1 MAMNSLIECRDTY
14 SKTSGGLWQYYRD
27 EPALND
33 DGNTI
38 DFPNDSN
45 NSISFKFKQKITGQ
59 TVNNET
65 KDVETMIPLKYLSNF
80 WKTV

>member
-1 MAMNSLIECRDTY
+1 MSSLIECRDTY
-14 SKTSGGLWQYYRD
+14 SKTSGGLWQYYRN

-38 DFPNDSN
+38 DFPNDSY

>member
-1 MAMNSLIECRDTY
+1 MSSLIECRDTY
-14 SKTSGGLWQYYRD
+14 SKTSGGLWQYYRN

-38 DFPNDSN
+38 DFPNDSY

-59 TVNNET
+59 TVNSET

>member
-45 NSISFKFKQKITGQ
+45 NSISFKFK
-59 TVNNET
+59 
-65 KDVETMIPLKYLSNF
+65 
-80 WKTV
+80 

>member
-59 TVNNET
+59 TVSNET

>member
-1 MAMNSLIECRDTY
+1 MSSLIECRDTY
-14 SKTSGGLWQYYRD
+14 SKTSGGLWQYYRN

-38 DFPNDSN
+38 DFPNDSY

-65 KDVETMIPLKYLSNF
+65 KDVETMISLKYLSNF

>member
-1 MAMNSLIECRDTY
+1 MNSLIECRDTY

-59 TVNNET
+59 TVSNET

>member
-1 MAMNSLIECRDTY
+1 MNSLIECRDTY

-65 KDVETMIPLKYLSNF
+65 KDVETMIPLKYLSKF

>member
-1 MAMNSLIECRDTY
+1 MNSLIECRDTY

>member
-1 MAMNSLIECRDTY
+1 MSSLIECRDTY
-14 SKTSGGLWQYYRD
+14 SKTSGDLWQYYRN

-38 DFPNDSN
+38 DFPNDSY